1 MVAEEL
7 INAAK
12 SGDIDPVDILNAYLY
27 KACSDTKKFN
37 SVTGVIPGARVL
49 AKSLSENRADFFNSN
64 LYALPVSLKECIMTK
79 GMDSTIGY
87 TSLIG
92 KPALDDS
99 VIVKVLKSCGAVPFV
114 KTNLVQSMQ
123 SFESGNPI
131 FGVTGNPHNV
141 DFTPG
146 GSSSGEGSLIGSGG
160 SPLGFGTDIGGSIRA
175 PAHLS
180 GCCGLKPTKGRLSN
194 LGLQGSL
201 PGQSCLFASIGP
213 MAPNV
218 DTLVLAM
225 RALACPLM
233 FELDQ
238 NLPPLP
244 FNEE

>member
-1 MVAEEL
+1 Q
-7 INAAK
+7 
-12 SGDIDPVDILNAYLY
+12 
-27 KACSDTKKFN
+27 
-37 SVTGVIPGARVL
+37 
-49 AKSLSENRADFFNSN
+49 
-64 LYALPVSLKECIMTK
+64 

-87 TSLIG
+87 TCLIG

-114 KTNLVQSMQ
+114 KTNIVQSMQ

-141 DFTPG
+141 EFTPG

-160 SPLGFGTDIGGSIRA
+160 STLGFGTDIGGSIRA

-180 GCCGLKPTKGRLSN
+180 GCCGLKPTRGRLSN
-194 LGLQGSL
+194 LGLQGQNS
-201 PGQSCLFASIGP
+201 QVFCLFASIGP

-218 DTLVLAM
+218 DSLVLAM
-225 RALACPLM
+225 RALACSLM

-244 FNEE
+244 FNEEDFQSKMPLRIGYYMTDGYLEAVPSVQRAVRMTKELLEKAGHVLVP